1 MNLWITGQKVHSV
14 LSDGVMGNVLH
25 SVEFR
30 DDGTLL

>member
-1 MNLWITGQKVHSV
+1 MDNRTKSASKR